1 MAKSISIITIVL
13 ISLLNLSSFSMANIK
28 GNIAIMPFVN
38 ISGNSGLDKYR
49 KQIAEIIH
57 TKMLNSGKYS
67 LVERTR
73 LKQILV
79 EQDIQ
84 KIKMRDLFDRK
95 KVVRIGRMATAR
107 IISIGVISE
116 FSKEKLNL
124 SIRFVDVETGE
135 DLPGKGWDVEA
146 IEGNL
151 LDKAKKLANLILG
164 PKPPFS
170 SALRSAILPGWG
182 QRSNNQVSGYFFA
195 GAQLLSLAGIAATRK
210 PLSTAQSKLDEIQ
223 EKHWV
228 EGEISG
234 HTLKE
239 AKDNVDSKR
248 LRRNLAI
255 AAAVGIWGI
264 NIIDAY
270 IESHIALS
278 RHQRLL
284 SGVTYRIAP
293 EPIFLVTVRF

>member
-1 MAKSISIITIVL
+1 MAKFISIITIVL
-13 ISLLNLSSFSMANIK
+13 ISLLNLSSFSMANIE
-28 GNIAIMPFVN
+28 GNIAIIPFVN
-38 ISGNSGLDKYR
+38 ISGNSGLDKYCE
-49 KQIAEIIH
+49 QIAEIIH

-67 LVERTR
+67 LVERAR
-73 LKQILV
+73 IKKILDVLKIQRSDLV
-79 EQDIQ
+79 D
-84 KIKMRDLFDRK
+84 K
-95 KVVRIGRMATAR
+95 KERAKIGRMAAAR
-107 IISIGVISE
+107 IISIGLISG
-116 FSKEKLNL
+116 SSREKLKL
-124 SIRFVDVETGE
+124 LIRFVNVETGE

-146 IEGNL
+146 TEGNL

-164 PKPPFS
+164 PKSPS
-170 SALRSAILPGWG
+170 ASALRSAILPGWG

-210 PLSTAQSKLDEIQ
+210 PVSDAQSRLDDIQ
-223 EKHWV
+223 EKHRV

-234 HTLKE
+234 NELKK
-239 AKDNVDSKR
+239 AQDDVDSKR
-248 LRRNLAI
+248 FRRNLAI

-293 EPIFLVTVRF
+293 EPTVRVTVRF